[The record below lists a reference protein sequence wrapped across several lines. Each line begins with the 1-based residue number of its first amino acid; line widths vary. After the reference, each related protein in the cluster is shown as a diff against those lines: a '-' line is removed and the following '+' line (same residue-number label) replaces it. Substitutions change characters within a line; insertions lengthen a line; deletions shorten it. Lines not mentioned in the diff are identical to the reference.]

1 MKPFFRYLPQLFFV
15 ALASVTILALIPGP
29 SVPPAIQFWDKAQ
42 HAWAFAVLAL
52 IGCCA
57 FPPRIRLVFV
67 GLLAHG
73 ALIEILQATLTTTRT
88 GDVLDW
94 FADGVGILV
103 GVSVYLLV
111 VSRFV
116 GRFQFRN

>member
-1 MKPFFRYLPQLFFV
+1 MKSIFRYLPALFFL
-15 ALASVTILALIPGP
+15 ALASVTVLALIPGP
-29 SVPPAIQFWDKAQ
+29 SVPSVIQFWDKAQ
-42 HAWAFAVLAL
+42 HALAFGVLVI